1 MTFKIEHEET
11 TMLCHRQMVMQGMYL
26 VVKDIVMLI
35 KIVCFS
41 WKDNQKFKTSWMS
54 QGNARVFVCYVL

>member
-41 WKDNQKFKTSWMS
+41 WKDNQKFKTS
-54 QGNARVFVCYVL
+54 